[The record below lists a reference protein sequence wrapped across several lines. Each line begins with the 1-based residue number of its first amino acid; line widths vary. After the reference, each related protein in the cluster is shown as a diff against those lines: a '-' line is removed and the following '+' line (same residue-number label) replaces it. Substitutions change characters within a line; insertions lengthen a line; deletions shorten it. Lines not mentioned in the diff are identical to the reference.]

1 MAGISLVSAALTGI
15 IGSADGPTSILSSG
29 SLPTGYI
36 IAAVVVVILAIFLI
50 RRARQSDGEEPAQA
64 DAFGYTD
71 GPTSVLIA
79 PNSTAAEDEELIA
92 VLAAAILMME
102 QSSGGQ
108 KLVIRDIK
116 YMGTEG
122 SPWAAAGRRDLMSQR

>member
-1 MAGISLVSAALTGI
+1 MARYKCTVC
-15 IGSADGPTSILSSG
+15 
-29 SLPTGYI
+29 GYI
-36 IAAVVVVILAIFLI
+36 YDEDVEGKPFNQLECCPLCKQPLDKFVRL
-50 RRARQSDGEEPAQA
+50 DDEPAQA